1 MSRARVVGALLAG
14 GRSSRMGSAK
24 ATLVVGGMTL
34 AARAAATLR
43 QVAADCVQV
52 GGEAIPGLGLPLW
65 PDLRVDCGPAAG
77 IEAALAGAAPSPI
90 VVLAVDLPLVPA
102 GLLIHALEETQA
114 GAVIAAPRW
123 QDRWHPLCAAYSA
136 AALEPLRRRLD
147 AGRIGLQ
154 GLLDEL
160 AVPLEGEAF
169 AAHGN
174 PRDFL
179 LNLNTPADLEQAEAL
194 LLR

>member
-102 GLLIHALEETQA
+102 GLLIHALEETRA
-114 GAVIAAPRW
+114 GAPI
-123 QDRWHPLCAAYSA
+123 
-136 AALEPLRRRLD
+136 
-147 AGRIGLQ
+147 AGRPPASRQ
-154 GLLDEL
+154 RSP
-160 AVPLEGEAF
+160 APP
-169 AAHGN
+169 
-174 PRDFL
+174 PRRSSSWRSICRWSPPGF
-179 LNLNTPADLEQAEAL
+179 
-194 LLR
+194 